1 MQIDAV
7 FSGLL
12 FKRQGEEMSGNI
24 MAALRAG
31 YLYRGYEHWLS
42 GDEESIHGNMALR
55 AMNLSLRH
63 LPSWL

>member
-31 YLYRGYEHWLS
+31 YLYRGYEH
-42 GDEESIHGNMALR
+42 
-55 AMNLSLRH
+55 
-63 LPSWL
+63 

>member
-1 MQIDAV
+1 MQIDAL
-7 FSGLL
+7 FSGPL

-31 YLYRGYEHWLS
+31 YLYRGYQHRLS

-55 AMNLSLRH
+55 AMKPSLRH